1 MHFTVLLIAIF
12 GFAIYLGNFGQVKEV
27 NLKEGKVI
35 ISEFKNISEDLV
47 GVIAYN
53 ISTTGRFAPDDLEKR
68 VVESR
73 ELIKSYLKKIGSK
86 PEKISEILKPFQ
98 KHYRTSN
105 FPYFPAL
112 NCFSP

>member
-1 MHFTVLLIAIF
+1 MFITIITTLLGVCLVSWLLYINKITGMHFTVLLIAIF

-73 ELIKSYLKKIGSK
+73 
-86 PEKISEILKPFQ
+86 
-98 KHYRTSN
+98 
-105 FPYFPAL
+105 
-112 NCFSP
+112 